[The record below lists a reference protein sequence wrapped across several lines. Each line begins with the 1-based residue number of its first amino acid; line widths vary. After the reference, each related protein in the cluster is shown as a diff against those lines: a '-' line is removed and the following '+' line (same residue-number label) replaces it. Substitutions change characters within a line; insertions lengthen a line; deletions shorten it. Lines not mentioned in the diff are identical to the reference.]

1 MNRTELIAA
10 VAEKSNSTKK
20 DSEKIVSAFLDTV
33 VETVA
38 TGEKVQLIGFG
49 TFEQRI
55 RKERKG
61 VDPRTHK
68 ETLIPEK
75 RFPHSSRVSP
85 LRKLLAAR
93 VQMTRKNNFVI

>member
-33 VETVA
+33 VEAVA
-38 TGEKVQLIGFG
+38 KGEKVQLIGFG

-68 ETLIPEK
+68 ETLIAEK
-75 RFPHSSRVSP
+75 KVPAFKPGKSFKETVGG
-85 LRKLLAAR
+85 KGADDEEE
-93 VQMTRKNNFVI
+93 